1 LFTYPQSTNF
11 IFVLSSY
18 DILNPKA
25 KKLLENLEALN
36 LISIKKDSKKRFK
49 EIVKQLRTKSTSTP
63 SLEEITK
70 EVESV
75 RAKRH
80 GN

>member
-1 LFTYPQSTNF
+1 MDTLR
-11 IFVLSSY
+11 I

-25 KKLLENLEALN
+25 KKLLENLEALK
-36 LISIKKDSKKRFK
+36 LITIKKDNKNRFK
-49 EIVKQLRTKSTSTP
+49 EIVKQLRSKTASP
-63 SLEEITK
+63 LALEEINR
-70 EVESV
+70 EVEIV

>member
-1 LFTYPQSTNF
+1 MDT
-11 IFVLSSY
+11 IRI

-36 LISIKKDSKKRFK
+36 LIAIKKDNKKRFK
-49 EIVKQLRTKSTSTP
+49 EIVKQLRTKSTTAP
-63 SLEEITK
+63 SLEEITE
-70 EVESV
+70 EVEAL

-80 GN
+80 GQ

>member
-1 LFTYPQSTNF
+1 MDT
-11 IFVLSSY
+11 IRI

-49 EIVKQLRTKSTSTP
+49 EIVKQLRTKSTSAP

-70 EVESV
+70 QVESV
-75 RAKRH
+75 RAKRY

>member
-1 LFTYPQSTNF
+1 MDT
-11 IFVLSSY
+11 IRI

-49 EIVKQLRTKSTSTP
+49 EIVKQLRTKSTTRP

-75 RAKRH
+75 RAKRN